1 MATFQGVGPELRAY
15 FKKHSIPDIYEAL
28 LSGLLIMCPDDP
40 LKFLEEKIK
49 EMMEKGVYSI
59 LWNMCID
66 PELSLK
72 LKVISETYLHTLLG
86 LDDDQLMTT
95 ELCDKAWDFYSINLK
110 RMCFDAWIKYC
121 AMKKVEREVLQRK
134 FSAAKRFHEIKL
146 LKTTLKKWN
155 TRVNVRKKQRER
167 AAKTLGKVFQCS
179 LQKMILKAWRKET
192 RFRRKAKLYVER
204 VEKGAEDFFFAE
216 DSERHYY
223 DLEPERR
230 HSEKRSSARY
240 PSQERMYTFHTRGGK
255 DHLTKMPG
263 RILAQIFRHLT
274 IIDLARCTQVSRSWK
289 AMIQTGAVWSH
300 INFSAAKEVV
310 KDNIA
315 GNILLKWRTN
325 VVHLNL
331 RGCSTLQWHTF
342 KNMAQCSNLQEL
354 NVSECQGL
362 NDELMRLVSEG
373 CPALLYLN
381 LSHTDI
387 TNGTLRLLPRG
398 FPNLHYLSLAFCRK
412 FTDKG
417 LQYLGSGRGCHKL
430 IYLDISGC
438 LQITVQG
445 FKNIAKACSGIQHLT
460 INEMLTLTDRC
471 IQALAEK
478 CKQIVSIEFDESPH
492 VSDTTFKALAEC
504 KLVKMRIE
512 GCNHV
517 TDQSFKVINKFW
529 PKIKHICV
537 ADCSKITDV
546 ALKLIAAL
554 ENITVLNL
562 SHCIRISDAGIK
574 TFVDGHSGSRIRELI
589 LANCSYV
596 SDIAVSKI
604 AQRCH
609 SLIYLNLSH
618 CRAVTD
624 SGVEA
629 LIMMPSLAYINISG
643 IDVTDQ
649 ALETLGRLSKLKE
662 IIISECQ
669 HISDGGVKRFCVD
682 LKRLDYMDFSF
693 CHQLSNHS
701 LKNLTFNCRKITSLS
716 MAGCTKISDVGIQFV
731 AAGCS
736 FLHYL
741 DISGCLNITD
751 RGLRFLWKGCPQ
763 LRILKMLYCKGIT
776 RQAVLKFCTKLQ
788 KYEYNDDDPPLWFSY
803 TVSDSPSLKKHSKGR
818 HSTSSPER
826 SISSPPEKKL
836 LESPMA
842 SAGESSGEKISEA
855 SKHSALKLHVEKSAE
870 PITPPTISEASKH
883 SALKL
888 HVEKSAEPITPPT
901 IEISGVDEKPSNEQ
915 TN

>member
-1 MATFQGVGPELRAY
+1 MATFQGMGPELRGY

-40 LKFLEEKIK
+40 LRFLEEKIK
-49 EMMEKGVYSI
+49 EMMEKGLYSI

-110 RMCFDAWIKYC
+110 RMCFDAWVKYC
-121 AMKKVEREVLQRK
+121 AMKKLGREVLQRK
-134 FSAAKRFHEIKL
+134 LSAAKHFYEVRL
-146 LKTTLKKWN
+146 LKKVVKKWN
-155 TRVNVRKKQRER
+155 TRVQVRKKEQER
-167 AAKTLGKVFQCS
+167 AAKKLGKVFQCS

-204 VEKGAEDFFFAE
+204 VEKGAEEIFSAE
-216 DSERHYY
+216 DSEKHYV
-223 DLEPERR
+223 LEPEVRQP
-230 HSEKRSSARY
+230 EKRSSARY
-240 PSQERMYTFHTRGGK
+240 PSQERVYTFHTRGGK
-255 DHLTKMPG
+255 DHITKMPG
-263 RILAQIFRHLT
+263 QILAQIFRYLT
-274 IIDLARCTQVSRSWK
+274 IIDLARCTQVSRNWK
-289 AMIQTGAVWSH
+289 AMIQTGAVWSN

-331 RGCSTLQWHTF
+331 RGCYTLHWNTF
-342 KNMAQCSNLQEL
+342 KNIGQCCNLQEL
-354 NVSECQGL
+354 NVSECQSL

-373 CPALLYLN
+373 CPTLLYLN

-398 FPNLHYLSLAFCRK
+398 FPNLQYLSLAHCRK

-417 LQYLGSGRGCHKL
+417 LHYLGSGRGCHKL

-438 LQITVQG
+438 LQITVEG
-445 FKNIAKACSGIQHLT
+445 FRNIAKSCSGIQYLT

-471 IQALAEK
+471 IQGLTEK
-478 CKQIVSIEFDESPH
+478 CKQIVSVEFDESPH
-492 VSDTTFKALAEC
+492 VSDTAFKALAEC
-504 KLVKMRIE
+504 QLVKMRIQ
-512 GCNHV
+512 GSNRV
-517 TDQSFKVINKFW
+517 TDQTFKVISKFW

-537 ADCSKITDV
+537 ADCQKITDV

-554 ENITVLNL
+554 DNIIILNL
-562 SHCIRISDAGIK
+562 SHCI
-574 TFVDGHSGSRIRELI
+574 
-589 LANCSYV
+589 
-596 SDIAVSKI
+596 
-604 AQRCH
+604 RCH
-609 SLIYLNLSH
+609 SLIYLNLCH

-624 SGVEA
+624 SGIEA

-649 ALETLGRLSKLKE
+649 ALDTLGRLSKLKE

-669 HISDGGVKRFCVD
+669 HISDGGIKRFCVD
-682 LKRLDYMDFSF
+682 VKRLDYIDFSF
-693 CHQLSNHS
+693 CHQLSNHA
-701 LKNLTFNCRKITSLS
+701 LKNLTFNCRKITTLS

-731 AAGCS
+731 AAGCT

-741 DISGCLNITD
+741 DISGCPNITD
-751 RGLRFLWKGCPQ
+751 KAIKFLWKGCPQ

-776 RQAVLKFCTKLQ
+776 RQAVLKLSTKLQ
-788 KYEYNDDDPPLWFSY
+788 KYEYNDDDPPLWFSHINAD
-803 TVSDSPSLKKHSKGR
+803 SSSFKKHRKGRRQSPS
-818 HSTSSPER
+818 SPDR
-826 SISSPPEKKL
+826 SITSPPEKKL
-836 LESPMA
+836 LESPRP
-842 SAGESSGEKISEA
+842 SAAESSGEKISEA
-855 SKHSALKLHVEKSAE
+855 SKHSIPKLHVKSSSE
-870 PITPPTISEASKH
+870 PI
-883 SALKL
+883 
-888 HVEKSAEPITPPT
+888 PIPT
-901 IEISGVDEKPSNEQ
+901 IEISGEDEKPSNVY

>member
-121 AMKKVEREVLQRK
+121 AMKKVGREVLQRK

-146 LKTTLKKWN
+146 LKTALKKWN
-155 TRVNVRKKQRER
+155 TRVNVRKKQREPDLQY
-167 AAKTLGKVFQCS
+167 KCVVGFSLSVVFNS
-179 LQKMILKAWRKET
+179 SISFLK
-192 RFRRKAKLYVER
+192 
-204 VEKGAEDFFFAE
+204 
-216 DSERHYY
+216 
-223 DLEPERR
+223 
-230 HSEKRSSARY
+230 
-240 PSQERMYTFHTRGGK
+240 
-255 DHLTKMPG
+255 
-263 RILAQIFRHLT
+263 
-274 IIDLARCTQVSRSWK
+274 
-289 AMIQTGAVWSH
+289 

-342 KNMAQCSNLQEL
+342 KNIAQCSNLQEL

-492 VSDTTFKALAEC
+492 VTDTAFKALAEC

-512 GCNHV
+512 GCNRV

-537 ADCSKITDV
+537 ADCPKITDV
-546 ALKLIAAL
+546 GLKLIAAL
-554 ENITVLNL
+554 ENITILNL

-669 HISDGGVKRFCVD
+669 HISDGGIKRFCVD

-701 LKNLTFNCRKITSLS
+701 LKNLTFNCRKITTLS

-751 RGLRFLWKGCPQ
+751 KGLRFLLKGCPQ

-818 HSTSSPER
+818 HSPSSPER

-842 SAGESSGEKISEA
+842 SAAEFSGEK
-855 SKHSALKLHVEKSAE
+855 
-870 PITPPTISEASKH
+870 ISEASKH

-901 IEISGVDEKPSNEQ
+901 IEISGVDEKPSNVQ